1 MFSFTLQSC
10 RCSLAIIFVH
20 AKMNNI
26 HNQPP
31 KENNKEGRK
40 RNSLINSPEEI
51 TELILRQIEENREK
65 NARRMSEIENRQKRI
80 RFIYEFINQK
90 MLDLEDNIEGI
101 INDLYYAEQE
111 RF

>member
-10 RCSLAIIFVH
+10 RSSLAIIFVH